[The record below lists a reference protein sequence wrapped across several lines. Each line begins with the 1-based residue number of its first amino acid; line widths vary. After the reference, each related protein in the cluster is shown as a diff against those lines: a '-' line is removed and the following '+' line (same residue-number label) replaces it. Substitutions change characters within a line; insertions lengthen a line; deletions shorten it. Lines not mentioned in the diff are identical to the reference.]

1 MWSRVFRFAFG
12 YQPFPRPPT
21 IFEMQNEPTKV
32 YTRYSKRYREAG
44 FMDWFQIGLMV
55 VGAGTGYAANRDQT
69 PESKTIGMLC
79 GTLTGAVAGLIPI
92 VTVPTI
98 VTLFLRSEQTVF
110 DRFRVK
116 ETHDKETMT
125 VLWKF

>member
-1 MWSRVFRFAFG
+1 
-12 YQPFPRPPT
+12 
-21 IFEMQNEPTKV
+21 MQNESAKV

-55 VGAGTGYAANRDQT
+55 VGAGTGYAANKDQT